1 MISFEL
7 IFPWLKLFFTQDFL
21 HSLVGS
27 LVQRQ
32 QDTISELRE
41 FIADRRQHLD
51 RINKRT
57 LWSLRLAQQ
66 YALQLCGPDWQST
79 AEFSRVNSLLQAT
92 KDYLISRYNSSSNKQ
107 EKNMMKP
114 YPNLSLDEWLDD
126 FDMNDGEDDWAENND
141 DNIKINV
148 KNQLVKEAK
157 QLEQILIDSGNL
169 PNKDQ
174 VENGKVEMGKSRQE
188 QPLTSI
194 ESEIELNSNT
204 STKSP
209 NRTLKGMEKQKQG
222 HCRKK
227 ASPPK
232 SSTRGRRGRRGRSS
246 RILSIMD
253 DSEDSS
259 GDDDDEK
266 NSESL
271 RFDKLVSKFGEEDNL
286 TFFERLPELQNDVE
300 EVKIDDENGYKAERN
315 IKPLISP
322 NKPGR
327 SQREKKISFVK
338 ENEDLESGVPLWLL
352 KRSGR
357 LPSNSESL
365 KNIPDEE
372 NFVDQVTSGKM
383 QFEKNFIDSENGQR
397 NSNIASLKDS
407 KNEGTESEQSKRTKS
422 ENNKSILETCRI
434 NSESSIVKKIER
446 GPVEFMNGV
455 DAGKEYTI
463 KENVVKDIGKVNNS
477 PEEKT
482 VKDTEMVNNSGEQE
496 EGSEGNEHQL
506 EDTQRDPVIQ
516 HIMDQ
521 VKVLH
526 SLGSLENLLSDHEGD
541 GTGYANSTPS
551 CLGSSSKGSIGMS
564 LESFGNQERN
574 PKSLVEDSELH
585 GMHDLLSPISDEE
598 DEDMSPVFL
607 EDTVNNP
614 PRCLNTQIS
623 QGFSTGL
630 NDSMLDDLN
639 ITDSDDPREVEDDRE
654 VEGPH
659 RGVRLRCFQSSQSFS
674 FEVEDAMNGSPTL
687 SNTNVPQ
694 AEVCSDLPSPKCAST
709 TQNDKS
715 IQGVTSDDILTPK
728 PMNHEF
734 LQDRVTSDF
743 SSQHTTKPMKGSDL
757 FQVPSP
763 KGGICLNIPS
773 SHRTEPQKENNISDE
788 PPQEAGLI
796 SDKPVQFH
804 QPIECEEERT
814 RLQAPFSI
822 TNVRAKRE
830 KVSICI
836 EEVTCTV
843 NSEVIKEK
851 DSEEDPEEW
860 WIKNSGAIKG
870 VGAHDKR
877 EQSFETNGVERE
889 KVVEGSVENG
899 EKCIESSGDEGKEC
913 ENADTKGGVGSKI
926 IESAM
931 SVLKPVRPKLQKLQN
946 LCVASDSADIIE
958 LHRKKVFENLPMR
971 ESKFK
976 RDERCESS
984 SSQTICDK
992 PQVSVKGVSSI
1003 ELGDSVELDINSGSQ
1018 HKLCKSNVIEAP
1030 CVVEYQ
1036 ERGLRKCAKLP
1047 ASRNKDTEGSIFD
1060 VSSDDEEENGISN
1073 VAMDHHENDTVND
1086 SVQVIQDTKSPV
1098 NRQSK
1103 GGAKTS
1109 IPSLTTVTTSASNY
1123 EKMEHQETNFAKQD
1137 DRLENSNVKTNPV
1150 TSMTIETSVNNE
1162 SQRDHMKISISND
1175 YCLIRDNAETTD
1187 DERTMNQTSIASA
1200 IHMKT
1205 SASGDVR
1212 GKKACKVTLDRNAK
1226 VSRASKRSQSVLS
1239 RMQKYTAPWVDQE
1252 ETELQLPSRVSITS
1266 PIDTSPHPPQPP
1278 FPDTFT
1284 TQRDTSPQSPL
1295 TDSTTTQTNV
1305 PIITT
1310 HSTTYHIDTTIDSH
1324 AILGGTPDSTH
1335 CTITLINSA
1344 ENPTDTQVVITDI
1357 QDSCTVLTDKP
1368 ESTQKV
1374 LVTQKETKTT
1384 ENSINGSSEIS
1395 SIVTPGC
1402 EGEEVEEQEDG
1413 DRIHKNNCRSMS
1425 DPIKVS
1431 ITKEQ
1436 ELTKDPPG
1444 IDGWKDE
1451 GGNKMTG
1458 GRKRRRSIRI
1468 AEMEKMKTAKQEKL
1482 KEMFASHHRNVETDT
1497 NSNHTFSV
1505 TDAHEFERASEGLVN
1520 WNEVFLATS
1529 FNSDNSL
1536 YMKETETSLKSAFDE
1551 EIPVSVT
1558 CTNPLNNE
1566 ERKSGNLMNSK
1577 NNKSLNMTPSEPSNK
1592 YEKNPVLV
1600 IPRESANNRKNSITL
1615 AKEDSEPI
1623 EKVDREP
1630 SAKEISNT
1638 VEEYGD
1644 DQARREKDV
1653 AITKPKVGCEAQPR
1667 NWEIRATSATR
1678 ASTVSEPHKGRVVF
1692 VWGGETASNITKK
1705 QKGGVEFVLKHGIRH
1720 EIPNISSIVKHNS
1733 FSLEKRKI
1741 KTLVTE
1747 NACIEKQL
1755 KISVNNEQDS
1765 FEDVFDKVPSTKE
1778 RNTVGLK
1785 YSKCQPE
1792 KWRGV
1797 KSTKMEKKYQ
1807 EKAESACEKIAGGN
1821 RLRNID
1827 ESKRTLDV
1835 RQIRKRKSGEPS
1847 ISKQSVWMKTSK
1859 KTQGQRLTNS
1869 EEAGT
1874 SNDEVT
1880 EGKLSDKPV
1889 TKRRILVKNLFGSD
1903 SSSSDV
1909 DSDVCESSIQ
1919 IKAKKD
1925 IFSTLG
1931 GKARCGKKKGSGRV
1945 AAAAEQKVKRVNRS
1959 EKILEKNTS
1968 SDMSFSSLH
1977 DDSNTSTSMCIQ
1989 KRASYDSSIDNA
2001 EDAWSTRRLKLQ
2013 QKGARHPPVST
2024 PTTKPSPVPD
2034 FTQSENEDE
2043 MTVSEIMSDEEEED
2057 ISDVTNSEFQHLSPG
2072 VAHRHQANMSSSMEA
2087 SDSDA
2092 SNVLLVRRSQ
2102 KRIRS
2107 IESDLDS
2114 GKEMS
2119 DTSMMDRKKPVVK
2132 KYTRKGFT
2140 APLKR
2145 AKHNTDQSITI
2156 SGSVKNLKLERNL
2169 KNKKA
2174 LEVRSKTGIQGSG
2187 MKEAHTPKYPP
2198 KEQLLN
2204 KNRERLSQENKTAAE
2219 SEVDVGMNKVVHNEA
2234 GNISGS
2240 KRIKGTK
2247 TAAEDRT
2254 DSSALMGVKKN
2265 AFIMTSRLQAVH
2277 SQEEGKKRMAI
2288 LLASPPPLKD
2298 SKCQG
2303 QWSGRSSN
2311 SRVETCESK
2320 SHEPQSCGPKS
2331 HELESTDSESFE
2343 FYKCDSNEL
2352 LSCRSKWLETNPFEA
2367 NFSKACKE
2375 SLIIQQCENQ
2385 ERAVISREEKEGMS
2399 QERNSEDQKNNQFK
2413 EDPHTVTQDV
2423 SHNDWKP
2430 CVEKDT
2436 DTEEEPVSQGE
2447 CWDQDLHIDGKYIL
2461 KDMNE
2466 KEHKEDLSREN
2477 KEDSAKKDVE
2487 VSTKVNEKDS
2497 GKRSTVE
2504 EGSSAREEQKNCSI
2518 YSEYD
2523 SSDSDSQLEIDYY
2536 SPSKELV
2543 NATVKLGVIA
2553 EFSEGPDKSE
2563 ICQTSEPAPV
2573 VSHPGIPG
2581 CLAKVGS
2588 MERPAVKP
2596 KTKTSPAKPQPSSS
2610 VPGNAGFVDD
2620 LFIRLGKKT
2629 NWNRSK
2635 DEPGQKSLESN
2646 LQMPSP
2652 IVQQLTVIE
2661 GKHTGYQAVDLHQVN
2676 RNPSQH
2682 TSYTQMAGYQGIDY
2696 QGDTPIPLP
2705 CFYGSLKNLPLVA
2718 EPQLAK
2724 DSLGTSFSHKSSH
2737 NNNMNDSRS
2746 NDNTVPTED
2755 SAQFPENPEGTQ
2767 SSQDAQQCK
2776 GSPTL
2781 HPRSTLVKDVLHK
2794 TTTRDECKP
2803 EVPVYIPR
2811 YSCDSVQR
2819 SSRGW
2824 QRKYKDTEENEDSY
2838 MERLEELLS
2847 YRTNTMEWSGAVNGL
2862 VASLASTS
2870 SHTPFLKSCVQAILG
2885 SNPKEVRA
2893 TGLQFGLPP
2902 TLFKLFQV
2910 VCVCEIRL
2918 CLPQA
2923 HFRTQLLR
2931 AIHVLI
2937 CRPGLSLQPH
2947 SVGSLTAWF
2956 LATVS
2961 VPNQPITAHLT
2972 MDLGRAFLV
2981 DVILCHPSAAHLAL
2995 LTAVTITKKV
3005 FRRKFPDHEVT
3016 GVEDVLVWLSYHGAC
3031 SGRGKVRTELGA
3043 WLEGNKSVTKPQKNP
3058 SQLVTKLVTQLKAS
3072 GSERRQED
3080 LVTGLLVLAHWLGA
3094 KGVRT
3099 YILPSIHKVLGK
3111 LSHSPSDTTSN
3122 LSIMSQ
3128 QLFPPH
3134 INHMFERLE
3143 QVFEAFQVNAEMEES
3158 VQYGKL
3164 AAQEL
3169 KATLGEV
3176 LKLASSQKE
3185 VLSVPDAASTST
3197 ST

>member
-1 MISFEL
+1 M
-7 IFPWLKLFFTQDFL
+7 
-21 HSLVGS
+21 
-27 LVQRQ
+27 
-32 QDTISELRE
+32 
-41 FIADRRQHLD
+41 D

-57 LWSLRLAQQ
+57 LWSLSLAQE

-92 KDYLISRYNSSSNKQ
+92 KDGLISRYNSSSNK
-107 EKNMMKP
+107 NMMKP
-114 YPNLSLDEWLDD
+114 FPELSLDEWLDD
-126 FDMNDGEDDWAENND
+126 FDMNDGEDDWVENND
-141 DNIKINV
+141 HIKINV

-157 QLEQILIDSGNL
+157 QLEQLLIDGENL

-174 VENGKVEMGKSRQE
+174 VENEKVEMGKSTQE

-194 ESEIELNSNT
+194 EGEIELNSST
-204 STKSP
+204 CTKSP
-209 NRTLKGMEKQKQG
+209 NRTRKGMEKQKDG

-227 ASPPK
+227 ASLPK
-232 SSTRGRRGRRGRSS
+232 SSTRGRRGRRGRPSK
-246 RILSIMD
+246 IPSIMD

-259 GDDDDEK
+259 SSDDDDDDEK
-266 NSESL
+266 NAESL
-271 RFDKLVSKFGEEDNL
+271 RVDKLVSKMEKEDNL
-286 TFFERLPELQNDVE
+286 TSFEMLPELQNDVE
-300 EVKIDDENGYKAERN
+300 EVKIDDENGSKAERN
-315 IKPLISP
+315 IKPLTSP

-327 SQREKKISFVK
+327 SQREKKINVVK
-338 ENEDLESGVPLWLL
+338 ENEDLENGVPLWLL

-383 QFEKNFIDSENGQR
+383 QFEKKIIDSEKGQR

-407 KNEGTESEQSKRTKS
+407 KNEGTESEKSKRTKS

-434 NSESSIVKKIER
+434 NSKSSIVKKIEK
-446 GPVEFMNGV
+446 GPVEFINGV

-463 KENVVKDIGKVNNS
+463 KENVVKDIRKVNNS

-482 VKDTEMVNNSGEQE
+482 VKDTDMVNNSGEQE
-496 EGSEGNEHQL
+496 ESSEGNEHQL
-506 EDTQRDPVIQ
+506 EDTERDPVIQ

-521 VKVLH
+521 VNILH
-526 SLGSLENLLSDHEGD
+526 SLGSLENLVSDHEGD

-551 CLGSSSKGSIGMS
+551 CSGSSSKGTIGMS
-564 LESFGNQERN
+564 LEILGDQERN
-574 PKSLVEDSELH
+574 PKSLVEGSELH
-585 GMHDLLSPISDEE
+585 GMHDLLTPISDEE
-598 DEDMSPVFL
+598 EEDMSPVFL
-607 EDTVNNP
+607 EDTINNP
-614 PRCLNTQIS
+614 PRCLTTQMS
-623 QGFSTGL
+623 QGFSTGH

-639 ITDSDDPREVEDDRE
+639 ITDSDDPREVEDDQE
-654 VEGPH
+654 VEGTH

-674 FEVEDAMNGSPTL
+674 FEVDDAMNDSPTL
-687 SNTNVPQ
+687 TNTKVSQ
-694 AEVCSDLPSPKCAST
+694 AEVCSDLPSPKCASST

-728 PMNHEF
+728 PMNHDF
-734 LQDRVTSDF
+734 LQERVTSDF

-773 SHRTEPQKENNISDE
+773 SHRIEPQKENNISAE

-796 SDKPVQFH
+796 SDKLVQSH

-822 TNVRAKRE
+822 TNVRTKRE
-830 KVSICI
+830 KVSVCI
-836 EEVTCTV
+836 E
-843 NSEVIKEK
+843 NSEVIKKK

-860 WIKNSGAIKG
+860 WIKDSGAVKV
-870 VGAHDKR
+870 VGTHDKR
-877 EQSFETNGVERE
+877 AQSFETNGVDLE

-899 EKCIESSGDEGKEC
+899 EKCIESNGDKGSVENGEKCIKSGGDKGSVENGEKCIKSGGDKGSVENGEKCIKSGGDEGKGC

-926 IESAM
+926 IESAIG
-931 SVLKPVRPKLQKLQN
+931 VLIPVRPKLQKLQN

-958 LHRKKVFENLPMR
+958 PHSQKVFENLPIR
-971 ESKFK
+971 ESKLK

-992 PQVSVKGVSSI
+992 PQVNVNGVSSI
-1003 ELGDSVELDINSGSQ
+1003 ELVDSVELDVNSGSQ
-1018 HKLCKSNVIEAP
+1018 HKLFKSSVIEAL

-1036 ERGLRKCAKLP
+1036 ECELRKSAKLP
-1047 ASRNKDTEGSIFD
+1047 ASKNKDMERSIFD
-1060 VSSDDEEENGISN
+1060 VSSAGEEENGISDL
-1073 VAMDHHENDTVND
+1073 AMDHHENDTVND
-1086 SVQVIQDTKSPV
+1086 SVQVIQDIKLPV
-1098 NRQSK
+1098 NRKSK

-1109 IPSLTTVTTSASNY
+1109 IASLTFVPTSARND
-1123 EKMEHQETNFAKQD
+1123 EKMEHQEIQD
-1137 DRLENSNVKTNPV
+1137 DRLENGDVKTNAV
-1150 TSMTIETSVNNE
+1150 SSMTIETSVNNE
-1162 SQRDHMKISISND
+1162 NQRDHMKISISND

-1187 DERTMNQTSIASA
+1187 DERTMNQTSIDSA

-1205 SASGDVR
+1205 SASGNDR
-1212 GKKACKVTLDRNAK
+1212 GKKACKVNLDRNAK
-1226 VSRASKRSQSVLS
+1226 DSRTLKRSQRVLS

-1252 ETELQLPSRVSITS
+1252 EMELQLPSRVSTTS

-1278 FPDTFT
+1278 IPDTFT

-1295 TDSTTTQTNV
+1295 TDTTTAQTSV

-1310 HSTTYHIDTTIDSH
+1310 HSTTYHINTTIDSP
-1324 AILGGTPDSTH
+1324 AILGGAPISTH
-1335 CTITLINSA
+1335 CTTTLINNA

-1357 QDSCTVLTDKP
+1357 QDSCTVHTDKP

-1384 ENSINGSSEIS
+1384 ENSINESSEIS

-1402 EGEEVEEQEDG
+1402 KGEGVEEQEDG
-1413 DRIHKNNCRSMS
+1413 DRIHKNNCRSMA

-1444 IDGWKDE
+1444 IDGWKDKGE
-1451 GGNKMTG
+1451 NRIT
-1458 GRKRRRSIRI
+1458 RRRRKSMRI
-1468 AEMEKMKTAKQEKL
+1468 ADMEKMKMAKQEKL
-1482 KEMFASHHRNVETDT
+1482 NEIFSSHRRNIDTDT

-1505 TDAHEFERASEGLVN
+1505 TDTHELERVSDGLVN
-1520 WNEVFLATS
+1520 GNEVFLGTS
-1529 FNSDNSL
+1529 FNSNNSL

-1551 EIPVSVT
+1551 EIPVSIT
-1558 CTNPLNNE
+1558 CTNQLSNE
-1566 ERKSGNLMNSK
+1566 ESKSGLLMNSK
-1577 NNKSLNMTPSEPSNK
+1577 NNKSLNMTPSEPSNI
-1592 YEKNPVLV
+1592 YEKNSVLV
-1600 IPRESANNRKNSITL
+1600 IPKESANNRNNSITL
-1615 AKEDSEPI
+1615 AKKDSEPI
-1623 EKVDREP
+1623 EKVHKEP
-1630 SAKEISNT
+1630 SAKEIYNT
-1638 VEEYGD
+1638 VEEYGND
-1644 DQARREKDV
+1644 EARRENNV

-1678 ASTVSEPHKGRVVF
+1678 ASTVSKPHEGRVMF
-1692 VWGGETASNITKK
+1692 VWGRETASNITKK
-1705 QKGGVEFVLKHGIRH
+1705 QKGGVRFLLKHGIRH
-1720 EIPNISSIVKHNS
+1720 EIPNISSLVKHNS
-1733 FSLEKRKI
+1733 FSLEKRKM
-1741 KTLVTE
+1741 KTK
-1747 NACIEKQL
+1747 NAYIEKQL
-1755 KISVNNEQDS
+1755 NVSVNNEQDS

-1778 RNTVGLK
+1778 KKTVGLK

-1792 KWRGV
+1792 KWREV
-1797 KSTKMEKKYQ
+1797 KSTRMDKKYQ
-1807 EKAESACEKIAGGN
+1807 EKAESACEKIAGVN

-1847 ISKQSVWMKTSK
+1847 ISKQSIWMKTSK

-1874 SNDEVT
+1874 SNDEAT

-1889 TKRRILVKNLFGSD
+1889 TKRRTLRKHLFGSD

-1909 DSDVCESSIQ
+1909 DSDVCESSIE
-1919 IKAKKD
+1919 IKAKED

-1931 GKARCGKKKGSGRV
+1931 GKTRCGKNKASGRV
-1945 AAAAEQKVKRVNRS
+1945 ATAAEQKVKRVNRS
-1959 EKILEKNTS
+1959 EKVLEKNTS
-1968 SDMSFSSLH
+1968 SDMSSSSLH
-1977 DDSNTSTSMCIQ
+1977 DDSNTST
-1989 KRASYDSSIDNA
+1989 ASYNISIDNA
-2001 EDAWSTRRLKLQ
+2001 EDAWSKRRLKLQ
-2013 QKGARHPPVST
+2013 HKGARHPPVST

-2034 FTQSENEDE
+2034 FTQSENEDQ
-2043 MTVSEIMSDEEEED
+2043 MTVSDIMSDEEEED
-2057 ISDVTNSEFQHLSPG
+2057 ISDVTNSEFQHLSPD
-2072 VAHRHQANMSSSMEA
+2072 VAHRHQANTSSSMEA
-2087 SDSDA
+2087 SDSDT

-2132 KYTRKGFT
+2132 RYTRKGFT

-2145 AKHNTDQSITI
+2145 AKHNAYQNITI
-2156 SGSVKNLKLERNL
+2156 SGSVKKLKLERNL
-2169 KNKKA
+2169 KNEKA
-2174 LEVRSKTGIQGSG
+2174 LEVRSKTGIQVSG
-2187 MKEAHTPKYPP
+2187 MKEEAHTPKYPP
-2198 KEQLLN
+2198 KELLLN
-2204 KNRERLSQENKTAAE
+2204 NNRDQLSQENKTAAE

-2234 GNISGS
+2234 GKICGS

-2247 TAAEDRT
+2247 TAAEGRT
-2254 DSSALMGVKKN
+2254 DSNALVGVKKK
-2265 AFIMTSRLQAVH
+2265 ALIMTSRLQAVH
-2277 SQEEGKKRMAI
+2277 SQGEGKKRMAI

-2352 LSCRSKWLETNPFEA
+2352 LSCRSKWLEA

-2399 QERNSEDQKNNQFK
+2399 RKRNFEDQKNNQLK

-2423 SHNDWKP
+2423 SHNIRKP
-2430 CVEKDT
+2430 CMEEDT

-2447 CWDQDLHIDGKYIL
+2447 CWDQDLLIDDKNIL
-2461 KDMNE
+2461 KNMNE
-2466 KEHKEDLSREN
+2466 EEHKEDLSREN
-2477 KEDSAKKDVE
+2477 KEDSAKKNMK
-2487 VSTKVNEKDS
+2487 VSNKVHEKNSDKS
-2497 GKRSTVE
+2497 STVE
-2504 EGSSAREEQKNCSI
+2504 EESSAREGQNKCSI

-2523 SSDSDSQLEIDYY
+2523 SSDSDSKLEIDYY
-2536 SPSKELV
+2536 SPSNKLV
-2543 NATVKLGVIA
+2543 NATDKLGVTA
-2553 EFSEGPDKSE
+2553 EVSEGPDKSE

-2588 MERPAVKP
+2588 MERPAVKT

-2620 LFIRLGKKT
+2620 LFVRLCKKT
-2629 NWNRSK
+2629 NWNHSK
-2635 DEPGQKSLESN
+2635 DESGQKFLESN
-2646 LQMPSP
+2646 LQ
-2652 IVQQLTVIE
+2652 
-2661 GKHTGYQAVDLHQVN
+2661 KTGYQAVNLHQVD

-2696 QGDTPIPLP
+2696 QGDNPIPLP
-2705 CFYGSLKNLPLVA
+2705 CFYGSLKKLPLVA
-2718 EPQLAK
+2718 EPQLVK
-2724 DSLGTSFSHKSSH
+2724 DSLDTSFSHKSSH
-2737 NNNMNDSRS
+2737 NNMNGSSS
-2746 NDNTVPTED
+2746 NDNTVLTED
-2755 SAQFPENPEGTQ
+2755 SAQFPENCEGTQ

-2781 HPRSTLVKDVLHK
+2781 HPRSTLVKDVQHK
-2794 TTTRDECKP
+2794 STTEDESKP
-2803 EVPVYIPR
+2803 EEPVYIPR

-2819 SSRGW
+2819 SSRGL
-2824 QRKYKDTEENEDSY
+2824 QTKSKDTEENEDNY

-2847 YRTNTMEWSGAVNGL
+2847 YRISAMEWSWAVNGL

-2870 SHTPFLKSCVQAILG
+2870 SHTPFLKSCVQTILG
-2885 SNPKEVRA
+2885 SNPNEVRA

-2918 CLPQA
+2918 GLPQA

-2937 CRPGLSLQPH
+2937 CRPGLALQPH

-2981 DVILCHPSAAHLAL
+2981 DVILYHPSSAHLAL
-2995 LTAVTITKKV
+2995 LTAVTVTKKV
-3005 FRRKFPDHEVT
+3005 FRHKFPDDKVT

-3031 SGRGKVRTELGA
+3031 SRREVRTQLGA
-3043 WLEGNKSVTKPQKNP
+3043 WLERNKSVTKPRENP

-3072 GSERRQED
+3072 GSEQQQED
-3080 LVTGLLVLAHWLGA
+3080 LVTGLLVLARWLGA

-3099 YILPSIHKVLGK
+3099 YILPSIHKVLGNP
-3111 LSHSPSDTTSN
+3111 SHSPSNTTSN
-3122 LSIMSQ
+3122 LSIISQ
-3128 QLFPPH
+3128 QQFPPQ
-3134 INHMFERLE
+3134 INHIFERLE
-3143 QVFEAFQVNAEMEES
+3143 QVFEAFQVNAEIEKS
-3158 VQYGKL
+3158 VEYGKL

-3169 KATLGEV
+3169 KAALGEV